1 MRVVL
6 CCVFSNFRTSW
17 LVETHSGRTMPGKPL
32 RRRNLNIKAEVNYVN
47 AEEAKKL
54 IAGEGYTIL
63 DVRDKSQY
71 DRAHIKSCYHVPLF
85 VENQDNDFGIAF
97 FLFMCVCVCVFLLI
111 HYLEFILFY
120 IHMPP
125 ENYT

>member
-97 FLFMCVCVCVFLLI
+97 FLFMCVCVCVLVNT
-111 HYLEFILFY
+111 LFRIY
-120 IHMPP
+120 SVL
-125 ENYT
+125 YTYAS